1 MNKKDMR
8 ILLLGA
14 SGQVGSECKAL
25 FQQAG
30 YTVFA
35 ITRKELDFSCVDS
48 AGDLAKKLLG
58 PELPCIVVNAMAY
71 TAVDKAESEPDLAD
85 KINHLS
91 VTYLSQYCAKYD
103 IPLIHLSTDYVFDG
117 TGVDPYL
124 ESSEVN
130 PLGVY
135 GKTKWLGEQVIES
148 HLSRYIILRTSWVFG
163 VHGNNF
169 VKTILRLAEDRDTL
183 PIVGDQYGCPTYA
196 GDIAAVIVELIQKY
210 TSDLTLDWGVYH
222 CVGEGVVSWC
232 EFSQVIV
239 DEAYARGLLSRP
251 PEIVSISTGAY
262 PTPAARPAYSV
273 LNTNKLSML
282 LGRQL
287 LPWRTGLAAFFDSN
301 SLSS

>member
-14 SGQVGSECKAL
+14 AGQVGSECNAL

-35 ITRKELDFSCVDS
+35 ITRKELDFSCIDS
-48 AGDLAKKLLG
+48 ASDLAEKLLD
-58 PELPCIVVNAMAY
+58 PEMPSIVVNAMAY
-71 TAVDKAESEPDLAD
+71 TAVDKAEVEPDLAD

-91 VTYLSQYCAKYD
+91 VAYLSQYCAKHD

-117 TGVDPYL
+117 AAVSPYV

-135 GKTKWLGEQVIES
+135 GKTKWLGEQAIES
-148 HLSRYIILRTSWVFG
+148 HLSEHIILRTSWVFG

-169 VKTILRLAEDRDTL
+169 VKTILRLAEDRKTL
-183 PIVGDQYGCPTYA
+183 TIVGDQYGCPTYA
-196 GDIAAVIVELIQKY
+196 GDIAAVIVDLIQKY

-222 CVGEGVVSWC
+222 CVGEGTVSWC

-239 DEAYARGLLSRP
+239 DEAYARGLLSRL
-251 PEIVSISTGAY
+251 PEIVSISTDAY

-287 LPWRTGLAAFFDSN
+287 RPWRTGLAAFFDSN